1 MTLSVNGNGVTR
13 QGFREKI
20 LRFSPKDCKMDLVLP
35 GNWLLCFLWALECG
49 KDWENEM
56 NYYLIDYENT
66 GENGLDGLTELGSN
80 DQVVIFYSE
89 NADKMSFDLHRK
101 LQECRAVIEFRK
113 IATGKKNAL
122 DFQLAAYLGYLMAK
136 EEDSR
141 FCIVSKD
148 LGYEVLLDFWKEKNI
163 KLIGAISA
171 ETKKTAEEKSELE
184 ASLLR
189 LVGRT
194 DFQMVM
200 DCIKNGKSK
209 QTINNLLVKQYGSE
223 KAGELYKKI
232 KPFLKEKKGK

>member
-1 MTLSVNGNGVTR
+1 L
-13 QGFREKI
+13 I
-20 LRFSPKDCKMDLVLP
+20 LHFAPKNCKMKVACKNILIYR
-35 GNWLLCFLWALECG
+35 

-66 GENGLDGLTELGSN
+66 GENGLDGLTELGNS

-101 LQECRAVIEFRK
+101 LQECHAAIEFRK

-122 DFQLAAYLGYLMAK
+122 DFQLAAYLGYLMAR
-136 EEDSR
+136 EENGR

-148 LGYEVLLDFWKEKNI
+148 LGYEVLLDFWKDRNI
-163 KLIGAISA
+163 KLIDTISS
-171 ETKKTAEEKSELE
+171 ETGRAAEERSEME
-184 ASLLR
+184 ENLLR
-189 LVGRT
+189 LVGET

-200 DCIKNGKSK
+200 SCIRNGKSK
-209 QTINNLLVKQYGSE
+209 QTINNLLVKQYGSG

-232 KPFLKEKKGK
+232 KPLLKEKKGK